1 MGQNHLIYK
10 QILEVEFSSRKE
22 AMDGQNRISQLYKQ
36 DLTHQLQQVFDEMV
50 SPHDHLRIRR
60 LEVDLGELSTGN
72 FEEDI
77 AEKFASQLRDQL
89 YKQQQS
95 AWRTHTGDKPEHFLQ
110 KRREDADARIRS
122 TQQSALEQFSFFI
135 QTGRYPWWARRTT
148 SSSPQKLAEELM
160 IKKPGEFMKLFE
172 TLYSSDISGRRLI
185 YQLPDATLE
194 KILQL
199 ISGNP
204 GSTNIIHSV
213 IKDFIRLHESSPLA
227 PLNPVN
233 FRLLVWRKAFDIW
246 IKGIRLQGGNQ
257 FRESNSIALKSS
269 HTIQSDQHV
278 RAFLFHLLQRL
289 TVASDK
295 QGKRTS
301 QRQTFQ
307 KQIRFLLRRVTV
319 AGIKDRPLG
328 RLLISADSF
337 TPTKWKSFLK
347 DTDGSTGEKQNSG
360 DSLQIEREQ
369 RANSQSEIQRL
380 DVNNAGLVLI
390 APFLPIFFDAL
401 GLLKEKSF
409 ITPQAAERA
418 AMILQYIAT
427 GNTEMAEND
436 LILNK
441 ILCGIDINEPLPRYI
456 ALSNRETEE
465 VTNLLN
471 SVIEHWSALKG
482 TSVRGVRDT
491 FISREGYLVPQQNG
505 WKLFVERITP
515 DVLIDHLPWSISI
528 IKLPWTNDI
537 IQTEW

>member
-1 MGQNHLIYK
+1 MSQNHLIYK

-22 AMDGQNRISQLYKQ
+22 AMDGQNRLSQLYKL
-36 DLTHQLQQVFDEMV
+36 DLIHQIQQIFDEMV
-50 SPHDHLRIRR
+50 SPHSHLRIRR
-60 LEVDLGELSTGN
+60 LEVDLGQLSAGN
-72 FEEDI
+72 FEEDL

-89 YKQQQS
+89 YKQQQT
-95 AWRTHTGDKPEHFLQ
+95 ARRTHKDDKSEHFLQ
-110 KRREDADARIRS
+110 KRLEGADARISS

-135 QTGRYPWWARRTT
+135 QTGRYPWWAGRTTT
-148 SSSPQKLAEELM
+148 SSPEKLAEELM
-160 IKKPGEFMKLFE
+160 IKKPDEFIQLFE
-172 TLYSSDISGRRLI
+172 TLYSSDIYGRRLI

-199 ISGNP
+199 VSGNP
-204 GSTNIIHSV
+204 GSAGMMRSV
-213 IKDFIRLHESSPLA
+213 MRDFIRLHESSPLA
-227 PLNPVN
+227 PLNRVN
-233 FRLLVWRKAFDIW
+233 FRLMVWRTAFDIW
-246 IKGIRLQGGNQ
+246 LKGMQHQGGDQ
-257 FRESNSIALKSS
+257 FHVSRSNAQKSS
-269 HTIQSDQHV
+269 HTIQSDQPV
-278 RAFLFHLLQRL
+278 RSFLFHLLQRL
-289 TVASDK
+289 TVNSGK
-295 QGKRTS
+295 QSNRNA

-307 KQIRFLLRRVTV
+307 KQVQFLLRRVTV

-347 DTDGSTGEKQNSG
+347 NADDSISEKQNSG

-369 RANSQSEIQRL
+369 RAYSHSEFDRL
-380 DVNNAGLVLI
+380 DVDNAGLVLI

-409 ITPQAAERA
+409 ITPQAAERGA
-418 AMILQYIAT
+418 LILQFIAT
-427 GNTEMAEND
+427 GDTEMAENE

-441 ILCGIDINEPLPRYI
+441 ILTGIHINEPLPRHLD
-456 ALSNRETEE
+456 LSNRETEE

-491 FISREGYLVPQQNG
+491 FINREGYLVPQQNG

-515 DVLIDHLPWSISI
+515 DVLIDRLPWSISI
-528 IKLPWTNDI
+528 IKLPWTKDI
-537 IQTEW
+537 IHTEW